1 MDNRLN
7 GRGWRQPIIRAAS
20 IIVDYARGLFRFK
33 ARSVFRQKAIRTVI
47 ANMVETERMRLAAT
61 IGHRDHN

>member
-1 MDNRLN
+1 
-7 GRGWRQPIIRAAS
+7 
-20 IIVDYARGLFRFK
+20 VDYARGLFRFK